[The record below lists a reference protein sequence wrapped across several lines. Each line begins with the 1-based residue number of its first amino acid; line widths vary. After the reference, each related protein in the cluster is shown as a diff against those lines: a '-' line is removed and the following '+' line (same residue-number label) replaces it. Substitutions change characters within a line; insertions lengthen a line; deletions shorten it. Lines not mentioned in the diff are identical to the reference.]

1 MSLDDR
7 VRDLMTAFQK
17 TAYFQWMARQGIPV
31 IDGYGIEDVREVAMD
46 FWPRLGGRAAFINLY
61 GMEGVTGMYVAEI
74 PAGGALEPEKH
85 FYEEV
90 ICILSG
96 QGATEVWQE
105 GGHKRMFEWGPWS
118 LFAPP
123 LNTWHRLINGGRQPV
138 KFLAVTNAPLVMDVF
153 HNEDFVFNCPYTFC
167 GSLLGRRRIFQRW
180 TKALRVRHAAH
191 LGNQLH
197 HGRQSAA
204 LDQREVKGAG
214 VRITQFELSGNGLI
228 GHLAQWPAGRY
239 HKAHYHGPGAILL
252 GLQSS
257 GYVLLWSKELG
268 IEPFRSGRGEG
279 VVEVKWKEGS
289 VYCPPGGWFHQH
301 FNTGA
306 QAARHLAI
314 RYGSRIH
321 PIGFKIAEKR
331 SEDGV
336 YINVKRGGTLI
347 EYADEDPYIRKHY
360 EDEMKKTGVLCQ
372 MPALEI
378 DRVAVKSKKPTAR
391 KNREIA
397 PR

>member
-1 MSLDDR
+1 MSQGER
-7 VRDLMTAFQK
+7 INALMAAFHK
-17 TAYFQWMARQGIPV
+17 TAYFKWMACQSIPM
-31 IDGYGIEDVREVAMD
+31 IDGYGVEDVRDLPMARWD
-46 FWPRLGGRAAFINLY
+46 RTGGNAAFINLY
-61 GMEGVTGMYVAEI
+61 GMEGVTGMYIGEI

-90 ICILSG
+90 ICILDG

-105 GGHKRMFEWGPWS
+105 GGRKQMFEWGPWS

-123 LNTWHRLINGGRQPV
+123 LNTWHRLINGARQPV
-138 KFLAVTNAPLVMDVF
+138 KYLAVTNAPLVMDTIHSEEF
-153 HNEDFVFNCPYTFC
+153 IFNCPYVFTDRYSGADGYFNV
-167 GSLLGRRRIFQRW
+167 GQKRYESGMQHIWETNFI
-180 TKALRVRHAAH
+180 TDI
-191 LGNQLH
+191 
-197 HGRQSAA
+197 QSAN

-214 VRITQFELSGNGLI
+214 VRITQFELSGNSLI
-228 GHLAQWPAGRY
+228 GHLAQWPAARY
-239 HKAHYHGPGAILL
+239 HKAHYHGAGAILL

-268 IEPFRSGRGEG
+268 TRPYETGHSED
-279 VVEVKWKEGS
+279 VVEVKWKAGS

-306 QAARHLAI
+306 QPARHLAL

-321 PIGFKIAEKR
+321 PIGFKIADKR

-336 YINVKRGGTLI
+336 YVDVKKGGTLL

-360 EDEMKKTGVLCQ
+360 EDEMRKNGIPSQ
-372 MPALEI
+372 MPSI
-378 DRVAVKSKKPTAR
+378 
-391 KNREIA
+391 
-397 PR
+397 

>member
-1 MSLDDR
+1 MARDDR
-7 VRDLMTAFQK
+7 VKDLMAAFQK
-17 TAYFQWMARQGIPV
+17 TTYFKWMADQRIPV
-31 IDGYGIEDVREVAMD
+31 IDGYGVEDVREVEMD

-61 GMEGVTGMYVAEI
+61 GMEGVTGMYVGEI
-74 PAGGALEPEKH
+74 PAGGALTPEKH

-105 GGHKRMFEWGPWS
+105 TGRKQMFEWGPWS
-118 LFAPP
+118 LFALP
-123 LNTWHRLINGGRQPV
+123 LNSWHRLVNGGRQPV
-138 KFLAVTNAPLVMDVF
+138 KFLAVTNAPLIMDVF
-153 HNEDFVFNCPYTFC
+153 HNEDFVFNCPYVFSDRYSGADGFFNVGQKRYESGMQHIWETNF
-167 GSLLGRRRIFQRW
+167 IMDI
-180 TKALRVRHAAH
+180 
-191 LGNQLH
+191 
-197 HGRQSAA
+197 QSAD

-239 HKAHYHGPGAILL
+239 HKAHYHGAGAILL

-257 GYVLLWSKELG
+257 GYVLLWSKEAG
-268 IEPFRSGRGEG
+268 VQPYQNGRGGE

-301 FNTGA
+301 FNTGP
-306 QAARHLAI
+306 QGARHLAL

-321 PIGFKIAEKR
+321 PIGFKIADKR

-336 YINVKRGGTLI
+336 YIDVKRGGTLI
-347 EYADEDPYIRKHY
+347 EYADEDPQIRRHY
-360 EDEMKKTGVLCQ
+360 EDEMRKAGVPCE
-372 MPALEI
+372 MPNI
-378 DRVAVKSKKPTAR
+378 
-391 KNREIA
+391 
-397 PR
+397 

>member
-7 VRDLMTAFQK
+7 MRGLMAAFQK

-46 FWPRLGGRAAFINLY
+46 FWPKLGGRAAFINLY

-105 GGHKRMFEWGPWS
+105 GGPKQMFEWGPWS

-123 LNTWHRLINGGRQPV
+123 LNAWHRLVNGGRQPV

-153 HNEDFVFNCPYTFC
+153 HNEDFVFNCPYAFTDRYSGAVGFFNV
-167 GSLLGRRRIFQRW
+167 GQKRYESGMQHIWETNFIMDI
-180 TKALRVRHAAH
+180 
-191 LGNQLH
+191 
-197 HGRQSAA
+197 QSAT

-214 VRITQFELSGNGLI
+214 VQITQFELAGNGLI

-268 IEPFRSGRGEG
+268 TEPFRTGRGEE
-279 VVEVKWKEGS
+279 VVEIKWKEGS

-306 QAARHLAI
+306 QSARHLAI

-321 PIGFKIAEKR
+321 PIGFKIADKR

-336 YINVKRGGTLI
+336 YIGVKRGGTLI

-360 EDEMKKTGVLCQ
+360 EDEMKRTGVPCQ
-372 MPALEI
+372 MPS
-378 DRVAVKSKKPTAR
+378 V
-391 KNREIA
+391 
-397 PR
+397 

>member
-1 MSLDDR
+1 MARDER
-7 VRDLMTAFQK
+7 VRDLMAAFEK
-17 TAYFQWMARQGIPV
+17 TAYFQWMRRQDIPIV
-31 IDGYGIEDVREVAMD
+31 EGYGLEDVREVALAR
-46 FWPRLGGRAAFINLY
+46 WARTGGKAAFINLY

-90 ICILSG
+90 ICILEG

-105 GGHKRMFEWGPWS
+105 GRRKQMFEWGPWS

-123 LNTWHRLINGGRQPV
+123 LNTWHRLINGGREPV
-138 KFLAVTNAPLVMDVF
+138 RFLAVTNAPLMLDTI
-153 HNEDFVFNCPYTFC
+153 HNEEFVFNCPYDFSDRYSGAEDFFNVGQKRYESGMQHIWETNF
-167 GSLLGRRRIFQRW
+167 I
-180 TKALRVRHAAH
+180 TDI
-191 LGNQLH
+191 
-197 HGRQSAA
+197 QSAP
-204 LDQREVKGAG
+204 LDERTVKGAG
-214 VRITQFELSGNGLI
+214 VRITQFELSGNSLI

-239 HKAHYHGPGAILL
+239 HKAHYHGAGAILL

-268 IEPFRSGRGEG
+268 IRPYEAGRSEG
-279 VVEVKWKEGS
+279 VVEVKWKAGS

-306 QAARHLAI
+306 QPARHLAI

-321 PIGFKIAEKR
+321 PIGFKIADKR

-336 YINVKRGGTLI
+336 YIDVKRGGTLI
-347 EYADEDPYIRKHY
+347 EYADEDPQIRKHY
-360 EDEMKKTGVLCQ
+360 EEEMKKTGVACE
-372 MPALEI
+372 MPSA
-378 DRVAVKSKKPTAR
+378 
-391 KNREIA
+391 
-397 PR
+397 

>member
-7 VRDLMTAFQK
+7 VRDLMAAFQK
-17 TAYFQWMARQGIPV
+17 TAYFQWMARQKIPV

-74 PAGGALEPEKH
+74 PAGGALEAEKH

-96 QGATEVWQE
+96 QGATEVWQD
-105 GGHKRMFEWGPWS
+105 GGRKQMFEWGPWS

-123 LNTWHRLINGGRQPV
+123 LNAWHRLINGGRQPV

-153 HNEDFVFNCPYTFC
+153 HNEDFVFNCPYSFSDRYSGADRFFNVGQKRYESGMQHIWETNF
-167 GSLLGRRRIFQRW
+167 IMDI
-180 TKALRVRHAAH
+180 
-191 LGNQLH
+191 
-197 HGRQSAA
+197 QSAT

-268 IEPFRSGRGEG
+268 IEPFRSGRGEEA
-279 VVEVKWKEGS
+279 VEVKWKEGS

-321 PIGFKIAEKR
+321 PIGFKIADKR

-336 YINVKRGGTLI
+336 YIDVKRGGTLI
-347 EYADEDPYIRKHY
+347 EYGDEDPYIRQHY
-360 EDEMKKTGVLCQ
+360 EEEMKKTGVPCQ
-372 MPALEI
+372 MPA
-378 DRVAVKSKKPTAR
+378 V
-391 KNREIA
+391 
-397 PR
+397 

>member
-1 MSLDDR
+1 MAQEAR
-7 VRDLMTAFQK
+7 MRDLMAAFRK
-17 TAYFQWMARQGIPV
+17 TAYSQWMERQGIPI
-31 IDGYGIEDVREVAMD
+31 IDGYGVEDLHELKMAP
-46 FWPRLGGRAAFINLY
+46 WPRIGGKAAFINLY
-61 GMEGVTGMYVAEI
+61 GMEGVTGMYVGEI
-74 PAGGALEPEKH
+74 PAGAALEPERH

-105 GGHKRMFEWGPWS
+105 DGRKQIFEWGPWS

-123 LNTWHRLINGGRQPV
+123 LNASHRLINGGREPV
-138 KFLAVTNAPLVMDVF
+138 RFFAVTNAPLMMDVL
-153 HNEDFVFNCPYTFC
+153 HNEDFIFNCPYQFSDRYAGAEGYFNVGQKRYEMGMQHIWETNF
-167 GSLLGRRRIFQRW
+167 IMDVQ
-180 TKALRVRHAAH
+180 AA
-191 LGNQLH
+191 
-197 HGRQSAA
+197 S
-204 LDQREVKGAG
+204 LDQREVKGTG

-239 HKAHYHGPGAILL
+239 HKAHFHGPGAILL

-268 IEPFRSGRGEG
+268 TRPYEAGHGDE
-279 VVEVKWKEGS
+279 VVEVKWKPGS

-314 RYGSRIH
+314 RYGSRLH
-321 PIGFKIAEKR
+321 PIGFKIADKR

-336 YINVKRGGTLI
+336 YIDVKRGGTLI
-347 EYADEDPYIRKHY
+347 EYADEDPRIRRHY
-360 EDEMKKTGVLCQ
+360 EEELKKTGVRCE
-372 MPALEI
+372 MPT
-378 DRVAVKSKKPTAR
+378 V
-391 KNREIA
+391 
-397 PR
+397 

>member
-7 VRDLMTAFQK
+7 MRGLMAAFQK

-31 IDGYGIEDVREVAMD
+31 IDGYGIEDVRQVAMD

-74 PAGGALEPEKH
+74 PAGGALEAEKH

-105 GGHKRMFEWGPWS
+105 GGPKQMFEWGPWS

-123 LNTWHRLINGGRQPV
+123 LNAWHRLVNGGRQPV

-153 HNEDFVFNCPYTFC
+153 HNEDFVFNCPYTFSDRYS
-167 GSLLGRRRIFQRW
+167 GADGFFNVGQKRYESGMQHIWETNFIMDI
-180 TKALRVRHAAH
+180 
-191 LGNQLH
+191 
-197 HGRQSAA
+197 QSAT
-204 LDQREVKGAG
+204 LDQREVKGTG
-214 VRITQFELSGNGLI
+214 VQITQFELAGNGLI

-268 IEPFRSGRGEG
+268 TEPFRTGRGEE

-306 QAARHLAI
+306 QSARHLAI

-321 PIGFKIAEKR
+321 PIGFKIADKR

-336 YINVKRGGTLI
+336 YIGVKRGGTLI

-360 EDEMKKTGVLCQ
+360 EDEMKRTGVPCQ
-372 MPALEI
+372 MPS
-378 DRVAVKSKKPTAR
+378 V
-391 KNREIA
+391 
-397 PR
+397 

>member
-1 MSLDDR
+1 MSREER
-7 VRDLMTAFQK
+7 VKDLMAAFKK
-17 TAYFQWMARQGIPV
+17 TAYFQWVGCQGIPV
-31 IDGYGIEDVREVAMD
+31 IDGYGVEDVREVEMN

-61 GMEGVTGMYVAEI
+61 GMEGVTGMYVGEI

-105 GGHKRMFEWGPWS
+105 GGRRQMFEWGPWS

-123 LNTWHRLINGGRQPV
+123 LNTWHRLVNGGRQPV

-153 HNEDFVFNCPYTFC
+153 HNEDLVFNCPYTFSDRYS
-167 GSLLGRRRIFQRW
+167 G
-180 TKALRVRHAAH
+180 AAGFFNVGQKRYESGMQH
-191 LGNQLH
+191 IWETNFIMDI
-197 HGRQSAA
+197 QSAT

-214 VRITQFELSGNGLI
+214 VHITQFELSGNGLI

-268 IEPFRSGRGEG
+268 TQPYQSGHGEE

-306 QAARHLAI
+306 QPARHLAI

-321 PIGFKIAEKR
+321 PIGFKIADKR

-336 YINVKRGGTLI
+336 YIDVKRGGTLI
-347 EYADEDPYIRKHY
+347 EYTDEDPCIRKHY
-360 EDEMKKTGVLCQ
+360 EDETQKTGVPCQ
-372 MPALEI
+372 MA
-378 DRVAVKSKKPTAR
+378 DVSNV
-391 KNREIA
+391 
-397 PR
+397 

>member
-1 MSLDDR
+1 MSQDER
-7 VRDLMTAFQK
+7 INALMAAFHK
-17 TAYFQWMARQGIPV
+17 TAYFKWMIRQSIPV
-31 IDGYGIEDVREVAMD
+31 IDGYGVEDVRDLPLAR
-46 FWPRLGGRAAFINLY
+46 WARTGGNAAFINLY
-61 GMEGVTGMYVAEI
+61 GMEGVTGMVIGEI

-90 ICILSG
+90 ICILDG

-105 GGHKRMFEWGPWS
+105 GGHKQMFEWGPWS

-123 LNTWHRLINGGRQPV
+123 LNTWHRLINGARQPV
-138 KFLAVTNAPLVMDVF
+138 KFLAVTNAPLVMDTIHSEEF
-153 HNEDFVFNCPYTFC
+153 IFNCPYVFSDRYTGADGYFNV
-167 GSLLGRRRIFQRW
+167 GQKRYESGMQHIWETNFI
-180 TKALRVRHAAH
+180 ADI
-191 LGNQLH
+191 
-197 HGRQSAA
+197 QSAN

-214 VRITQFELSGNGLI
+214 VRITQFELSGNSLI
-228 GHLAQWPAGRY
+228 GHLAQWPAARY
-239 HKAHYHGPGAILL
+239 HKAHYHGAGAILL

-268 IEPFRSGRGEG
+268 TRPYETGHGED
-279 VVEVKWKEGS
+279 VVEVKWKAGS

-306 QAARHLAI
+306 QPARHLAL

-321 PIGFKIAEKR
+321 PIGFKIADKR

-336 YINVKRGGTLI
+336 YVDVKKGGTLL

-360 EDEMKKTGVLCQ
+360 EDEMRKNGIPSQ
-372 MPALEI
+372 MPA
-378 DRVAVKSKKPTAR
+378 T
-391 KNREIA
+391 
-397 PR
+397 

>member
-7 VRDLMTAFQK
+7 VRDLMAAFQK

-31 IDGYGIEDVREVAMD
+31 IDGYGIEDVREVEMD
-46 FWPRLGGRAAFINLY
+46 FWPRLGGRAALINLY

-74 PAGGALEPEKH
+74 SAGGALEPEKH

-96 QGATEVWQE
+96 QGATEVWQ
-105 GGHKRMFEWGPWS
+105 GGGTKQMFEWGPWS

-123 LNTWHRLINGGRQPV
+123 LNAWHRLINGGRQPV

-153 HNEDFVFNCPYTFC
+153 HNEDFVFNCPYTFSDRYS
-167 GSLLGRRRIFQRW
+167 GADGFFNVGQKRYESGMQHIWETNFIMDI
-180 TKALRVRHAAH
+180 
-191 LGNQLH
+191 
-197 HGRQSAA
+197 QSAT

-214 VRITQFELSGNGLI
+214 VRITQFELSSNGLI

-268 IEPFRSGRGEG
+268 IEPYRSGRGEG

-321 PIGFKIAEKR
+321 PIGFKIADKR

-336 YINVKRGGTLI
+336 YIDVKRGGTLI

-360 EDEMKKTGVLCQ
+360 EDEMKKTGVPC
-372 MPALEI
+372 
-378 DRVAVKSKKPTAR
+378 
-391 KNREIA
+391 
-397 PR
+397 

>member
-1 MSLDDR
+1 MARDDR
-7 VRDLMTAFQK
+7 VKDLMAAFQK
-17 TAYFQWMARQGIPV
+17 TTYFKWMADQRIPV
-31 IDGYGIEDVREVAMD
+31 IDGYGVEDVREVEMD

-61 GMEGVTGMYVAEI
+61 GMEGVTGMYVGEI
-74 PAGGALEPEKH
+74 PAGGALAPEKH

-105 GGHKRMFEWGPWS
+105 AGRKQMFEWGPWS
-118 LFAPP
+118 LFALP
-123 LNTWHRLINGGRQPV
+123 LNSWHRLVNGGRQPV
-138 KFLAVTNAPLVMDVF
+138 KFLAVTNAPLIMDVF
-153 HNEDFVFNCPYTFC
+153 HNEDFVFNCPYVFSDRYSGADGFFNVGQKRYESGMQHIWETNF
-167 GSLLGRRRIFQRW
+167 IMDI
-180 TKALRVRHAAH
+180 
-191 LGNQLH
+191 
-197 HGRQSAA
+197 QSAD

-239 HKAHYHGPGAILL
+239 HKAHYHGAGAILL

-257 GYVLLWSKELG
+257 GYVLLWSKEAG
-268 IEPFRSGRGEG
+268 VQPYQNGRGGE

-301 FNTGA
+301 FNTGP
-306 QAARHLAI
+306 QGARHLAL

-321 PIGFKIAEKR
+321 PIGFKIADKR

-336 YINVKRGGTLI
+336 YIDVKRGGTLI
-347 EYADEDPYIRKHY
+347 EYADEDPQIRRHY
-360 EDEMKKTGVLCQ
+360 EDEMRKAGVPCE
-372 MPALEI
+372 MPNI
-378 DRVAVKSKKPTAR
+378 
-391 KNREIA
+391 
-397 PR
+397 

>member
-1 MSLDDR
+1 MSRDER
-7 VRDLMTAFQK
+7 IRDLMMAFQK
-17 TAYFQWMARQGIPV
+17 TAYFRWMERQGIPIV
-31 IDGYGIEDVREVAMD
+31 EGYGLEDVRRVEMKL
-46 FWPRLGGRAAFINLY
+46 WPRIGGKAAFINLY

-90 ICILSG
+90 ICILEG

-105 GGHKRMFEWGPWS
+105 GGRKQMFEWGPWS

-138 KFLAVTNAPLVMDVF
+138 KFLAVTNAPLVMDVV
-153 HNEDFVFNCPYTFC
+153 HNEDFVFNCRHVFSDRYSGADGFFNV
-167 GSLLGRRRIFQRW
+167 GQRRYEMGMQHIWETNFIMDI
-180 TKALRVRHAAH
+180 
-191 LGNQLH
+191 
-197 HGRQSAA
+197 QSAA
-204 LDQREVKGAG
+204 LDHRDVKGSG
-214 VRITQFELSGNGLI
+214 VQITQFELSGNGLI

-268 IEPFRSGRGEG
+268 IRPYENGHGDE
-279 VVEVKWKEGS
+279 VVKIKWKEGS

-301 FNTGA
+301 FSTGP
-306 QAARHLAI
+306 QSARHLAI
-314 RYGSRIH
+314 RYGSRLH
-321 PIGFKIAEKR
+321 PIGFKIADKR

-336 YINVKRGGTLI
+336 YIDVKRGGTLI
-347 EYADEDPYIRKHY
+347 EYGDEDPDIRRHY
-360 EDEMKKTGVLCQ
+360 EDELRKTGVACQ
-372 MPALEI
+372 MPGL
-378 DRVAVKSKKPTAR
+378 
-391 KNREIA
+391 
-397 PR
+397 